1 MSANL
6 RNQNMDSNMDSW
18 KSGNRY
24 QAMRELEFP
33 SLSEAK
39 KIKTRVTKNVIIVPL
54 KTYKDELREKTYL
67 DTENHKTR
75 MCNSLDKNVQ
85 CWHGEKCR
93 FAHSLE
99 ELVIRDCRFKDGCQS
114 KICCNK
120 HPLESRDEV
129 IKRTGLYKYNTSP
142 PKHEEIDVEETKVV
156 EVSCDRQTNYNWAN
170 AIKASLKL
178 PTQESVPA
186 HDPLPPTFKFG
197 AHRSPLLFEPLLEPL
212 LEKEIVLRVPKV
224 LAIQALEL
232 AMNSGNRCIR
242 VEVIE

>member
-39 KIKTRVTKNVIIVPL
+39 KGKTLDTKKVIIVPL
-54 KTYKDELREKTYL
+54 KK
-67 DTENHKTR
+67 TENYKTR
-75 MCNSLDKNVQ
+75 MCNSLDKNVH
-85 CWHGEKCR
+85 CWHGENCQ

-99 ELVIRDCRFKDGCQS
+99 ELVIRDCRFKDWCQS
-114 KICCNK
+114 KICFNK
-120 HPLESRDEV
+120 HPQESRDDV
-129 IKRTGLYKYNTSP
+129 IIRTGLNKYST
-142 PKHEEIDVEETKVV
+142 PKHEEIDVEETKVNV

-170 AIKASLKL
+170 SIKASLNL
-178 PTQESVPA
+178 PTQHE
-186 HDPLPPTFKFG
+186 PLPPTFKFG
-197 AHRSPLLFEPLLEPL
+197 GHRSPLLEPL

-224 LAIQALEL
+224 MAIQALEL

>member
-1 MSANL
+1 MMSANL

-39 KIKTRVTKNVIIVPL
+39 TLDTKKVIIVPL
-54 KTYKDELREKTYL
+54 KK
-67 DTENHKTR
+67 TENYKTR
-75 MCNSLDKNVQ
+75 MCNSLDKNVH
-85 CWHGEKCR
+85 CWHGENCQ

-99 ELVIRDCRFKDGCQS
+99 ELVIRDCRFKDWCQS
-114 KICCNK
+114 KICFNK
-120 HPLESRDEV
+120 HPQESRDEV
-129 IKRTGLYKYNTSP
+129 IIRTGLNKYNTST
-142 PKHEEIDVEETKVV
+142 PKHKEIDV

-170 AIKASLKL
+170 SIKASLKL
-178 PTQESVPA
+178 PTQHE
-186 HDPLPPTFKFG
+186 PLPPTFKFG
-197 AHRSPLLFEPLLEPL
+197 GHRSPLLLEPL

-224 LAIQALEL
+224 MAIQALEL